1 MELVP
6 EVVPEGGGGEQTDCL
21 VDKKVE
27 PQNCTLAKTMGAV
40 SCQRCDGVLSLF
52 LRSGAQWGGV
62 RMILPGLDWRLGP
75 RGDVRVDC
83 QVV

>member
-62 RMILPGLDWRLGP
+62 RMILPRIGLEVGAS
-75 RGDVRVDC
+75 GGC
-83 QVV
+83 EG